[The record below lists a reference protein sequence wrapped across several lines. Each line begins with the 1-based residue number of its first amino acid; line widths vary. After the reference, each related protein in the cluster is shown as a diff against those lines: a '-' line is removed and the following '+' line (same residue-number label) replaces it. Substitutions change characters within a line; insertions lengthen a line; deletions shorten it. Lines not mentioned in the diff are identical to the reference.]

1 MSRCHSVPNGRCD
14 RPTPRCRPNC
24 VVLVLT
30 LLILLCRG
38 TSLTFAQAEF
48 GSITGTII
56 ESWEGKPLS
65 SVSVTVRGT
74 TLFTTTDPN
83 GRFQLN
89 QVPPGEHVLR
99 FSKSGYAAAVVTDV
113 RVIAGQ
119 QSKVDGVLRP
129 EFFEME
135 EYEVTAEEFQEQAVQ
150 LLQER
155 QQASTL
161 LDTLGSEQFSRL
173 GAGDA
178 AEILSKVTGT
188 SVAEGKFAVV
198 RGLADRYTSTTLNGA
213 DVPSADPNR
222 KAAQLD
228 LFPSHFISAI
238 EVNKTFTPDMPGG
251 FAGGAINIVTRNF
264 PDQFIFNLSAGAAYN
279 TQASLN
285 DNFLMTD
292 HGFRDFLG
300 MDDGIRELPPAA
312 AATRPV
318 GTTSPLDPAIKSTF
332 ASRQFAPIPKGSP
345 VNSSGSLTVGDTV
358 KIAGKRFGYFG
369 GLTYKNDYHF
379 YDNGTAIKY
388 SQRGR
393 ARDVDMTDKR
403 GVIEYTWGS
412 LVGLGFEPSENHQ
425 FNFNFMQVQAAE
437 DEARRLQG
445 QNATLSTVPGE
456 SYVDQSVLHWT
467 ERTLNYYQ
475 LRGKHEFP
483 QMNNVLFDWVGSL
496 SRTTQDEPDH
506 RIFQFFA
513 QPGDPADP
521 TDDFYGPDGPSQHSR
536 PTRIFRD
543 LQEDNTNFRADLR
556 IPIPSYNSKE
566 NFLKTG
572 LSVSKSERTYDS
584 RVFDVRAAGNH
595 PFIGTG
601 RPEDYLGPENE
612 AFVSYFNFPAN
623 FKYTGEQV
631 IDALYGMAEW
641 AVLERLRLVG
651 GVRFERTDLAVDTL
665 NVSKGNERFESSIA
679 SDNYLPA
686 LGATFSI
693 RSNLLLRAAWSE
705 TVVRPTYREI
715 SRAEIYDVA
724 QGRTIRGNPNLK
736 MSSSENYD
744 LRLEWYPREGELISV
759 GVFMKKIAA
768 PIEQASEDIN
778 NDFIFYNNYEKAD
791 VQGIELE
798 LRKNLGHFWEPLD
811 ELTLGFNYACIQ
823 SDVPLTPGQRSNRRT
838 FFDDTAEERPLYDQ
852 PEYVISGDLTWDHKA
867 SGTTI
872 TVAGGVVGR
881 RLVLVGLGTPDE
893 FEEPSPQLD
902 FFLAQ
907 KLGKHWKAK
916 FSAKN
921 LLNPMYD
928 VTQDWPAGRL
938 PIKSYTKGMTLGLSL
953 TYEF

>member
-1 MSRCHSVPNGRCD
+1 MGRATVPPIAPNTHWKRRG
-14 RPTPRCRPNC
+14 TPFFRQTPGGF
-24 VVLVLT
+24 
-30 LLILLCRG
+30 LLIGLFLVMLFASSLL
-38 TSLTFAQAEF
+38 SAQDL

-65 SVSVTVRGT
+65 GVTVTVRGT
-74 TLFTTTDPN
+74 TLATTTDPQ
-83 GRFQLN
+83 GRFLLN
-89 QVPPGEHVLR
+89 QVPPGEQTLR
-99 FSKSGYAAAVVTDV
+99 FSKSGYAATVVTEV

-129 EFFEME
+129 EFYEME

-155 QQASTL
+155 QQATTL
-161 LDTLGSEQFSRL
+161 LDTLGSEQFTRV

-238 EVNKTFTPDMPGG
+238 EVNKTFMPDMPGG

-264 PDQFIFNLSAGAAYN
+264 PDKFIFSLSAGAAYN

-285 DNFLMTD
+285 NNFLMTD
-292 HGFRDFLG
+292 HGSRDFLG
-300 MDDGIRELPPAA
+300 MDDGTRALPKAA
-312 AATRPV
+312 AATSPV
-318 GTTSPLDPAIKSTF
+318 GTTSPVDSSIKGTF
-332 ASRQFAPIPKGSP
+332 ASRQFAPIPKSSP
-345 VNSSGSLTVGDTV
+345 VNSSMSLTVGDTV
-358 KIAGKRFGYFG
+358 EIAGKRFGYFG

-379 YDNGTAIKY
+379 YDNGRVLKY
-388 SQRGR
+388 NQRGF
-393 ARDVDMTDKR
+393 AKDADVTDTR

-445 QNATLSTVPGE
+445 QNATLGTEPGV

-475 LRGKHEFP
+475 VRGKHEFP
-483 QMNNVLFDWVGSL
+483 QANNVLFDWVGSM
-496 SRTTQDEPDH
+496 STTTQDEPDH

-513 QPGDPADP
+513 QPGDPNDP
-521 TDDFYGPDGPSQHSR
+521 TDDFYGPDGPSQPSR

-543 LQEDNTNFRADLR
+543 LQEDNRNFRADLR

-566 NFLKTG
+566 NFFKTG
-572 LSVSKSERTYDS
+572 LSLSESERAYDS
-584 RVFDVRAAGNH
+584 RAFDVRASGSH
-595 PFIGTG
+595 PFIRTG
-601 RPEDYLGPENE
+601 DPEDYLAPENE
-612 AFVSYFNFPAN
+612 PFTSYFNFPAN
-623 FKYTGEQV
+623 FKYTGRQV
-631 IDALYGMAEW
+631 IDSFYGMADW
-641 AVLERLRLVG
+641 AVLERLRLTG
-651 GVRFERTDLAVDTL
+651 GVRLERTDLSVNTI
-665 NVSKGNERFESSIA
+665 NVSKGNEKFDSAIGSE
-679 SDNYLPA
+679 DFLPA
-686 LGATFSI
+686 LTATLSI

-705 TVVRPTYREI
+705 TIVRPTYREI

-724 QGRTIRGNPNLK
+724 QGRTIRGNPNLT

-759 GVFMKKIAA
+759 GVFMKKIGS

-791 VQGIELE
+791 VQGLEVE

-811 ELTLGFNYACIQ
+811 ELTLGFNYAFIQ
-823 SDVPLTPGQRSNRRT
+823 SDVPLTPEQRFNRRE
-838 FFDDTAEERPLYDQ
+838 FFGDTAEERPLYDQ

-867 SGTTI
+867 SGTTV

-881 RLVLVGLGTPDE
+881 RLILVGLGTPDE
-893 FEEPSPQLD
+893 FEEPAPQLD
-902 FFLAQ
+902 FFLSQ
-907 KLGKHWKAK
+907 KFGKHWKAK

-938 PIKSYTKGMTLGLSL
+938 PIKAIPKA
-953 TYEF
+953 